1 MATEIY
7 FPKRLRLRD
16 WIGCILFLF
25 AAVLS
30 GLSAWET
37 PSIPLWGTFLAVLNT
52 FHNALLACLYLVR
65 LPAQRSDNFGLAL
78 GLTAALLPAFAGTSL
93 APISPLWTI
102 VGVTGELFAL
112 WSLATLGKR
121 FGIAPADRG
130 LIESGP
136 YRLVRHP
143 MYLGELLLRGALLL
157 GTSLI
162 EGYAA
167 LAVLLMIQIL
177 RIAREERVI
186 NGYPVYA
193 SQVRW
198 RLIPFL
204 Y

>member
-16 WIGCILFLF
+16 WIGCALFLF

-37 PSIPLWGTFLAVLNT
+37 PSILTALNT

-143 MYLGELLLRGALLL
+143 MYLGELILRLALAV
-157 GTSLI
+157 GSLEALI
-162 EGYAA
+162 WLPFMLSLQILRAVREERILSGYAA
-167 LAVLLMIQIL
+167 
-177 RIAREERVI
+177 
-186 NGYPVYA
+186 YA
-193 SQVRW
+193 QTVRW
-198 RLIPFL
+198 RLIPFIF
-204 Y
+204 